1 MFINYQQEIMKQ
13 NTGRYESEMSWDIKM
28 PLKILENKNIIKEK
42 IDMIN
47 FGWATK
53 VEKSHWTVT
62 S

>member
-1 MFINYQQEIMKQ
+1 
-13 NTGRYESEMSWDIKM
+13 M

-53 VEKSHWTVT
+53 VEKKSLNCNVIMRKQLKWNVGVT
-62 S
+62 LRAMRDSFRLINI